1 MCAVTSRGKI
11 RLFFI
16 SEGREETERS
26 LGRGEGEEE
35 EEEEEDNK
43 RTE

>member
-1 MCAVTSRGKI
+1 MCVVTSEGKI

-16 SEGREETERS
+16 SEGRQETERS
-26 LGRGEGEEE
+26 LGRGEGEG
-35 EEEEEDNK
+35 DNR

>member
-1 MCAVTSRGKI
+1 MCAVTSGGKI

-26 LGRGEGEEE
+26 LGRGEGEE
-35 EEEEEDNK
+35 DNK